1 MVQMVTAVVSRAAE
15 PFPIPVRT
23 LDALHLAT
31 LEFLRG
37 QSIKVELAT
46 YDARMR
52 DAAKRMKI
60 PLCKF

>member
-1 MVQMVTAVVSRAAE
+1 MVQMVTPVVSRAAE
-15 PFPIPVRT
+15 PFPVPVRT
-23 LDALHLAT
+23 LEALHLAT

-60 PLCKF
+60 PLFKM